1 MLRNTAQRANTL
13 QLINH
18 LNAELFKKNKF
29 MPTAS
34 QDNSEPAIPMATPMS
49 AFLRAGES
57 LTPTSA
63 TDPLIGSI
71 PKVRQGQ
78 VLDRAGVT
86 AIDEGS
92 ESFSDYDLYSSY
104 RLVILYYFLD

>member
-1 MLRNTAQRANTL
+1 MNGVD
-13 QLINH
+13 
-18 LNAELFKKNKF
+18 NKF
-29 MPTAS
+29 IPTVS
-34 QDNSEPAIPMATPMS
+34 QNNSEPAIPMATPMS

-86 AIDEGS
+86 AIGDGS
-92 ESFSDYDLYSSY
+92 EKFQ
-104 RLVILYYFLD
+104 